1 MKRVLLVHFSQ
12 TGQLAR
18 VARRLTSP
26 LAAAGDGGLVE
37 EGLRPRRPY
46 PFPWPAWR
54 FLDAM
59 PENVLLEPPALEPL
73 PCGADER
80 VGLVVAASQGVDA
93 PPCHRQNACQQC
105 G

>member
-26 LAAAGDGGLVE
+26 LAAAGDVELVE
-37 EGLRPRRPY
+37 EVLRPRRPY

-59 PENVLLEPPALEPL
+59 PETVLLEPPALEPL
-73 PCGADER
+73 TARADDR
-80 VGLVVAASQGVDA
+80 FDPVVRASRAAHLARPV
-93 PPCHRQNACQQC
+93 PVT
-105 G
+105 